1 MSKDLMSGNPESRQ
15 RLQQLRDRLLAL
27 HKTLVESEQ
36 EDYEKTFGKV
46 SSANQLLN
54 LVMNDPWF
62 AWLHPLSMLI
72 VSIDEALDEKQPL
85 TNATVDAL
93 TKQSSTLL
101 VASETGEGFSRH
113 YFDALQRDPDVVLAH
128 ADAAKLLHPKKSA
141 P

>member
-1 MSKDLMSGNPESRQ
+1 MPTNPETRQ
-15 RLQQLRDRLLAL
+15 RLQRLRDHLLAL
-27 HKTLVESEQ
+27 HKTLVASEQ

-72 VSIDEALDEKQPL
+72 VSIDEALDEKTPL
-85 TNATVDAL
+85 TEAGAEAL
-93 TKQSSTLL
+93 IKQSSALL

-128 ADAAKLLHPKKSA
+128 ADAAKLLNRRKPA
-141 P
+141 